1 MTTIGDFLSHPDL
14 LGRDFAAPSWDAWK
28 AVLKAA
34 FADPLSPAEL
44 DQFRRRAERDPPTRR
59 VRELWLAIGRRAGKD
74 SVASAIAAY
83 LAVYGDFSQHLR
95 RGEVAS
101 ILCLACTREQAGI
114 VFNYIRGY
122 FEEIAALKTL
132 LVSAQNDT
140 VSLSNGVEIIV
151 STNSFRHVRGK
162 TVAAAI
168 FDEVAFWRSDESANP
183 DTAIYSAVAPSMI
196 TLRDSGALIV
206 GISTTHRRSGLLYEK
221 ISKNLGQPSDEI
233 LSILAPSTAFNPL
246 LAEPEAQAE
255 IERQLALDPE
265 AASAEWLSHWR
276 DDLSDMYDAALVAA
290 AVDTGRK
297 INFPRSGISYLLTG
311 DPSGG
316 RGDSFTAAI
325 GHTEDG
331 DTYVIDRAM
340 EWRPPFDIDVVMDEI
355 AEVARFY
362 RVATI
367 HHDDYGADLV
377 TTGFRRRGLIS
388 QPISIKEAGTD
399 YKLARSE
406 IYLNGLAPFTAGRCR
421 IPDEPRLIYQLVSLE
436 RRPTAS
442 GHDRVDHPKGGH
454 DDLANAVV
462 AAIVLLAAKRTLIVP
477 NAAVARSNGQGSPIP
492 TRSATPQQRAIAE
505 GVRQGLSGPDLW
517 RYATSREATFGA
529 PADPAPRG
537 RMTVSQQ
544 LLQRSAQRG
553 PWTNRVG
560 LHSTF
565 YPHK

>member
-1 MTTIGDFLSHPDL
+1 VSTIGDFLSHPDL

-28 AVLKAA
+28 VVLKAA
-34 FADPLSPAEL
+34 FADPLTPPEL
-44 DQFRRRAERDPPTRR
+44 DQFRALADRDPPTRR

-74 SVASAIAAY
+74 SIASAIAAY

-114 VFNYIRGY
+114 VFGYIRGY
-122 FEEIAALKTL
+122 FEEIPALKAL

-140 VSLSNGVEIIV
+140 ITLSNGVEIIV

-168 FDEVAFWRSDESANP
+168 FDEVAFWRDDSSANP
-183 DTAIYSAVAPSMI
+183 DTAIYNAILPSMI

-206 GISTTHRRSGLLYEK
+206 GISTVHRRSGLLHEK
-221 ISKNLGQPSDEI
+221 IVKNLGQPSDDI
-233 LSILAPSTAFNPL
+233 LSILAPSTSFNSL

-265 AASAEWLSHWR
+265 AASAEWLSRWR

-297 INFPRSGISYLLTG
+297 ILFPRSSVSYLLTG

-325 GHTEDG
+325 AHTEG
-331 DTYVIDRAM
+331 DTYIVDRVL
-340 EWRPPFDIDVVMDEI
+340 EFRPPFDIDVVMDEI

-388 QPISIKEAGTD
+388 QPIAIKEAGKD

-406 IYLNGLAPFTAGRCR
+406 IYLNGLAPFTAGRVK
-421 IPDEPRLIYQLVSLE
+421 IPDEPRLIHQLVSLE

-442 GHDRVDHPKGGH
+442 GHDRVDHPPGGH

-462 AAIVLLAAKRTLIVP
+462 AAIVLLAAKCSLIVTSE
-477 NAAVARSNGQGSPIP
+477 AVARSNGPYSPTL
-492 TRSATPQQRAIAE
+492 TRSATPQQRAMAE
-505 GVRQGLSGPDLW
+505 GVRQGLSGPALR
-517 RYATSREATFGA
+517 RYCTSYEATFGA
-529 PADPAPRG
+529 PVDPAPGVTRLA
-537 RMTVSQQ
+537 VSQA
-544 LLQRSAQRG
+544 LVQRSAQPNTWRRS
-553 PWTNRVG
+553 W
-560 LHSTF
+560 F
-565 YPHK
+565 

>member
-1 MTTIGDFLSHPDL
+1 MSTIDDFLNHEDL

-28 AVLKAA
+28 VVLKAA
-34 FADPLSPAEL
+34 FADPLTAAEL
-44 DQFRRRAERDPPTRR
+44 DQFRALADRDPPTRR

-74 SVASAIAAY
+74 SIASAIAGY

-114 VFNYIRGY
+114 VFGYIRGY
-122 FEEIAALKTL
+122 FEEIPALKAL

-140 VSLSNGVEIIV
+140 ITLSNGVEIIV

-168 FDEVAFWRSDESANP
+168 FDEVAFWRDDSSANP
-183 DTAIYSAVAPSMI
+183 DTAIYNAILPSMI

-206 GISTTHRRSGLLYEK
+206 GISTVHRRSGLLHEK
-221 ISKNLGQPSDEI
+221 IVKNLGQPSDDI
-233 LSILAPSTAFNPL
+233 LSILAPSTSFNSL
-246 LAEPEAQAE
+246 LSEPEAQAE

-265 AASAEWLSHWR
+265 AASAEWFSRWR
-276 DDLSDMYDAALVAA
+276 DDLSDMYDTALVAA

-297 INFPRSGISYLLTG
+297 ILFPRNSVQYLLTG

-325 GHTEDG
+325 AHAEG
-331 DTYVIDRAM
+331 DIYIVDRAM
-340 EWRPPFDIDVVMDEI
+340 EWKPPFDLDVVMDEI

-362 RVATI
+362 RTSTI
-367 HHDDYGADLV
+367 YHDDYGADLV

-388 QPISIKEAGTD
+388 QPIAIKDAGRD

-406 IYLNGLAPFTAGRCR
+406 IYLNGLAPFTAGRVK
-421 IPDEPRLIYQLVSLE
+421 IPDEPRLIHQLVSLE

-442 GHDRVDHPKGGH
+442 GHDRVDHPPGGH

-462 AAIVLLAAKRTLIVP
+462 AAIVLLAAKRSLIITGDIV
-477 NAAVARSNGQGSPIP
+477 AAATGGPRRTP
-492 TRSATPQQRAIAE
+492 TQSATPQQRAHAE
-505 GVRQGLSGPDLW
+505 GVMKGLSGPDLW
-517 RYATSREATFGA
+517 RYCTSYAATFGPGPDL
-529 PADPAPRG
+529 PATAHHRLA
-537 RMTVSQQ
+537 VSAT
-544 LLQRSAQRG
+544 LLQRSAQQTAWRRN
-553 PWTNRVG
+553 W
-560 LHSTF
+560 F
-565 YPHK
+565 